1 MTMSGTNAAVIQ
13 RGDYKAP
20 SYRISEVALNVRLD
34 PENTEVYARLHLQRT
49 APAPVTE
56 LHLDGESLELLNLQ
70 RDGQVLAESEYRQT
84 DAGLLLLNP
93 PEAFILESRVRIHP
107 TANTSL
113 SGLYHAGGQFL
124 TQCEAEGFRR
134 ITYYLD
140 RPDCL
145 ARFTVTLHAPQKN
158 CPVLLANGNCMATG
172 DEEGGW
178 HWARWEDPY
187 PKPAYLFAMVAGD
200 LAVVRDQYR
209 TASGRNVTLEIY
221 VAERDTGA
229 CAQAMDSLKRAMRW
243 DEEVY
248 GREYD
253 LDRYMIVATDSFN
266 MGAMENKGLNIF
278 NAKYVLASPET
289 ATDSDYQGIESVI
302 AHEYFH
308 NWTGNRVTLRDWFQ
322 LSLKEGLTV
331 FRDQEF
337 SADQNSRGV
346 QRIGDVRRLRA
357 AQFPEDAGPLAHPVR
372 PDAYSEINNFYTA
385 TVYEKGAELVR
396 MIHTLLGKVQFRKG
410 MDLYFERHDGHAV
423 TIEDFVAAMEDAN
436 QRDLSAFRRWY
447 SQAGTPQLRATG
459 SYDPARHRYTLT
471 LHQKTPATPGQP
483 VKEPVPIPVR
493 MALLNTLGQRVPLDS
508 VGGGSETVLLLD
520 QSEQSW
526 VFANLPDPV
535 IPSLLRGFSAPVRLE
550 SPLDDEARNFLARH
564 DDDPFNR
571 WESTQDLAVEA
582 LLAAVAD
589 LATTPL
595 PDALLNAIEAT
606 LADRQVDPAFRAE
619 LLALPSEDYIGEQM
633 PVVAVEA
640 IHRARDGLMRAIG
653 TRFAKEWMGLYHDL
667 AAAYQRDGLS
677 IGRRRLRNLALSY
690 LIASESGSHEE
701 MTLHARQQY
710 AQTDNMTDRLAAF
723 QLLVQHPHHDAEDIL
738 LDFYRKWHEYPLVI
752 DKWFA
757 VQAAAPR
764 PQTLRQTEHLLVHP
778 AFDWRVPNRVR
789 AVLGAFAA
797 NPTVFH
803 AADGSGYTFY
813 AEQIR
818 RLDDLNP
825 QTAARLATPLS
836 RWQRYDAPRQQA
848 MGAALKMLA
857 SKPRLSRD
865 LAEVIQRSHPG
876 KD

>member
-1 MTMSGTNAAVIQ
+1 MSGTSAVVIQ
-13 RGDYKAP
+13 RSDYRVP
-20 SYRISEVALNVRLD
+20 SYQVSEVALDLRLD
-34 PENTEVYARLHLQRT
+34 PENTEVSARLHFQCT

-56 LHLDGESLELLNLQ
+56 LHLDGESLELLSLQ
-70 RDGQVLAESEYRQT
+70 RDGRTLAEHEYRLT
-84 DAGLLLLNP
+84 DTGLVLLNP
-93 PEAFILESRVRIHP
+93 PESFVLESRVRIHP
-107 TANTSL
+107 AANSTL

-134 ITYYLD
+134 ITYTLD

-172 DEEGGW
+172 DEEDGW

-209 TASGRNVTLEIY
+209 TASGRDVMLEIY
-221 VAERDTGA
+221 VAERDSGA

-396 MIHTLLGKVQFRKG
+396 MIHTLLGKAQFRQG
-410 MDLYFERHDGHAV
+410 MDLYFQRHDGHAV

-436 QRDLSAFRRWY
+436 QRDLSGFRRWY
-447 SQAGTPQLRATG
+447 SQAGTPILRATG
-459 SYDPARHRYTLT
+459 SYDPARHSYTLT
-471 LHQKTPATPGQP
+471 LHQETLATPGQL

-493 MALLNTLGQRVPLDS
+493 MALFNTQGQRVPL
-508 VGGGSETVLLLD
+508 GGTDRESILLME
-520 QSEQSW
+520 QTEQSW
-526 VFANLPDPV
+526 TFNNLPDPV

-550 SPLDDEARNFLARH
+550 SPLDDDARSFLAGH

-571 WESTQDLAVEA
+571 WESIQDLAVKA

-589 LATTPL
+589 ASVASVASL
-595 PDALLNAIEAT
+595 PGALRHAVAAT
-606 LADRQVDPAFRAE
+606 LGDAQIDPAFRAE
-619 LLALPSEDYIGEQM
+619 LLSLPSEEYIGEQM
-633 PVVAVEA
+633 PVIAVEA
-640 IHRARDGLMRAIG
+640 VHHARDGLMRSIG
-653 TRFAKEWMGLYHDL
+653 TQFVSEWVGLYHDL
-667 AAAYQRDGLS
+667 AAAYQRDALS

-690 LIASESGSHEE
+690 LIASDHEDHEE

-710 AQTDNMTDRLAAF
+710 AQADNMTDRLAAF
-723 QLLVQHPHHDAEDIL
+723 QLLVQHRHHDAEDIL
-738 LDFYRKWHEYPLVI
+738 LDFYRKWHAYPLVI

-757 VQAAAPR
+757 IQAAAPR
-764 PQTLRQTEHLLVHP
+764 PETLRQVEHLLVHP

-789 AVLGAFAA
+789 AVLGGFAA

-803 AADGSGYTFY
+803 AADGSGYAFY
-813 AEQIR
+813 AEQLC

-848 MGAALKMLA
+848 MGEALKMLA
-857 SKPRLSRD
+857 GKPKLSRD
-865 LAEVIQRSHPG
+865 LAEVIQRSHPTTY
-876 KD
+876 

>member
-1 MTMSGTNAAVIQ
+1 MSGTNAAVIQ

-493 MALLNTLGQRVPLDS
+493 MALLNTLGQRVPLNS

-595 PDALLNAIEAT
+595 PDALRNAIEAT

-640 IHRARDGLMRAIG
+640 IH
-653 TRFAKEWMGLYHDL
+653 
-667 AAAYQRDGLS
+667 
-677 IGRRRLRNLALSY
+677 
-690 LIASESGSHEE
+690 
-701 MTLHARQQY
+701 
-710 AQTDNMTDRLAAF
+710 
-723 QLLVQHPHHDAEDIL
+723 
-738 LDFYRKWHEYPLVI
+738 
-752 DKWFA
+752 
-757 VQAAAPR
+757 
-764 PQTLRQTEHLLVHP
+764 
-778 AFDWRVPNRVR
+778 
-789 AVLGAFAA
+789 
-797 NPTVFH
+797 
-803 AADGSGYTFY
+803 
-813 AEQIR
+813 
-818 RLDDLNP
+818 
-825 QTAARLATPLS
+825 
-836 RWQRYDAPRQQA
+836 
-848 MGAALKMLA
+848 
-857 SKPRLSRD
+857 
-865 LAEVIQRSHPG
+865 
-876 KD
+876 

>member
-1 MTMSGTNAAVIQ
+1 MNTSGSKSAVIR
-13 RGDYKAP
+13 RGDYQAP
-20 SYRISEVALNVRLD
+20 SYQISEIALDLRLD
-34 PENTEVYARLHLQRT
+34 PENTEVYARLHFQRT

-56 LHLDGESLELLNLQ
+56 LHLDGESLELLDLQ

-145 ARFTVTLHAPQKN
+145 ARFTVTLHAPQN
-158 CPVLLANGNCMATG
+158 SCPVLLANGNCMATG

-200 LAVVRDQYR
+200 LEVVRDQYR
-209 TASGRNVTLEIY
+209 TASGRDVALEIY

-243 DEEVY
+243 DEETY

-396 MIHTLLGKVQFRKG
+396 MMHTLLGEVPFRKG

-436 QRDLSAFRRWY
+436 QRDLSGFRRWY
-447 SQAGTPQLRATG
+447 GQAGTPILRATG
-459 SYDPARHRYTLT
+459 SYDPARHSYTLT
-471 LHQKTPATPGQP
+471 LHQETPATPGQP
-483 VKEPVPIPVR
+483 VKEAVPIPVR
-493 MALLNTLGQRVPLDS
+493 MALLNTQGQRVPLEV
-508 VGGGSETVLLLD
+508 VGGASETVLLLE

-526 VFANLPDPV
+526 NFANLPDPV
-535 IPSLLRGFSAPVRLE
+535 IPSLLRGFSAPVRLQD
-550 SPLDDEARNFLARH
+550 PLDDDAHGFLARH

-571 WESTQDLAVEA
+571 WESMQHLTVKA

-589 LATTPL
+589 SSVAPL
-595 PDALLNAIEAT
+595 PVTLRNAVAAT
-606 LADRQVDPAFRAE
+606 LADRQVDPAFCAE
-619 LLALPSEDYIGEQM
+619 LLTLPGEDYIGEQM

-640 IHRARDGLMRAIG
+640 IHRARDGMMRAIG
-653 TRFAKEWMGLYHDL
+653 RHFAKEWTGLYHDL

-677 IGRRRLRNLALSY
+677 IGRRRLRNLALGY
-690 LIASESGSHEE
+690 LIASEGSSREGAI
-701 MTLHARQQY
+701 LHARQQY
-710 AQTDNMTDRLAAF
+710 IQADNMTDRLAAF
-723 QLLVQHPHHDAEDIL
+723 WLLVQHRHHDAEDVI
-738 LDFYRKWHEYPLVI
+738 LDFYQRWHEYPLVI

-757 VQAAAPR
+757 IQAAAPH
-764 PQTLRQTEHLLVHP
+764 PKTLRQVEHLLVHP

-803 AADGSGYTFY
+803 AADGSGYTFF

-818 RLDDLNP
+818 RLDDINP
-825 QTAARLATPLS
+825 QTAARLATPFS
-836 RWQRYDAPRQQA
+836 RWQRYDAPRQQG
-848 MGAALKMLA
+848 MVAALNMLA
-857 SKPRLSRD
+857 GKPGLSRD
-865 LAEVIQRSHPG
+865 LAEVIQRSHPD
-876 KD
+876 KK